1 MIIPLLLLILSMKI
15 NPVTVTLKNKVTI
28 TIRAAVKTDAEGL
41 LDAGWRYLQESPY
54 FITTVNEFNFTKPQ
68 EQAWIRSLNES
79 NNSLLLVA
87 VYNSKI
93 IGNIQL
99 RGEPRS
105 KIRHNALLGIAIRK
119 EWQAIGLGT
128 ALMRTAINWARARGI
143 LKTIWLH
150 VHATNEQAIILY
162 QKMGFREA
170 GRQPS
175 YIKEPD
181 GRFTDNILMGLLL
194 E

>member
-1 MIIPLLLLILSMKI
+1 MIISPLLLILSMKI
-15 NPVTVTLKNKVTI
+15 DPVLVTLKNKVTI
-28 TIRAAVKTDAEGL
+28 TIRAAVKADAEGL
-41 LDAGWRYLQESPY
+41 LEAGWLYLQESPY

-68 EQAWIRSLNES
+68 EQAWIRALNES
-79 NNSLLLVA
+79 ENSLLLVA
-87 VYNSKI
+87 VYNNTI

-119 EWQAIGLGT
+119 QWQAVGLGT
-128 ALMRTAINWARARGI
+128 ALMRTAINWAQARGI

-150 VHATNEQAIILY
+150 VHATNEQAIALY

-170 GRQPS
+170 GRQPH

-181 GRFTDNILMGLLL
+181 GRFTDNLLMGLLL

>member
-1 MIIPLLLLILSMKI
+1 MKI
-15 NPVTVTLKNKVTI
+15 DPVTVTLKNNVTV
-28 TIRAAVKTDAEGL
+28 TIRAAVKADAAGM
-41 LDAGWRYLQESPY
+41 LDAGWRYLQESPH

-79 NNSLLLVA
+79 DNSLLLVA
-87 VYNSKI
+87 LYNNKI

-119 EWQAIGLGT
+119 QWQAIGLGT
-128 ALMRTAINWARARGI
+128 ALMHTAINWARTKGA

-150 VHATNEQAIILY
+150 VHATNEHAIALY
-162 QKMGFREA
+162 RKMGFREA
-170 GRQPS
+170 GRQPY

-181 GRFTDNILMGLLL
+181 GRFTDNLLMGLLL